1 MATETLVI
9 EAEAAKAFRVM
20 DAYYRKQLQVGD
32 ATEKMG
38 RKHKEAGV
46 HVDHMDAYL
55 GRAVKGVLAF
65 GGSML
70 SISAGLDVLR
80 QYEERLSNIA
90 SKSNE
95 IAGSAAG
102 FIAMR
107 GPAEAKR
114 IALEGAKYGI
124 KPEESLP
131 LAEIIYGAAGGDEAK
146 AQAMFKTAADLKRL
160 GVTQEGIQAV
170 IKLSGDTRIGMNPE
184 QVAALVFKAGEASQ
198 ATTAD
203 LASVAGGIG
212 QYSNPVMGAS
222 FLTSMS
228 GIAEFTKEGIGQL
241 AVYLEKAKLGLA
253 TKSDFRDS
261 MKSYAK
267 KQGKDWES
275 LDEIQQLELVKS
287 RLDEKGLAPTIVSF
301 EKLGLTEERQAR
313 ALSGVVGRIDDIKR
327 AYGDLQ
333 KVPAD
338 LVSGLVDAQ
347 MQVPMM
353 KAAFLKAQSDA
364 AKDVLSTYGE
374 AGDLARNISTRSG
387 ARETWLKAQ
396 HPILAEMIP
405 PFLYKGGF
413 LSVLGRSVDLAAGFE
428 KYNKAE
434 KLSRLGGLMG
444 LGVAGGTGLFD
455 AINFL
460 VNHLIDYPKGAQ
472 QNDFSVEMKSQNE
485 ILERQSQTL
494 SEIKEAVVQ
503 TSINTG
509 TSYEEV
515 SVPGRNAG
523 VE

>member
-46 HVDHMDAYL
+46 HVDRMDAYL

-70 SISAGLDVLR
+70 SISKGLDILR
-80 QYEERLSNIA
+80 QYEEHLNNIA
-90 SKSNE
+90 NKSNE

-107 GPAEAKR
+107 GPEEAKR
-114 IALEGAKYGI
+114 IAIQGAKYGM

-131 LAEIIYGAAGGDEAK
+131 LAEIIYGAAAGDEAK
-146 AQAMFKTAADLKRL
+146 AQEMFKTAADLKRL

-170 IKLSGDTRIGMNPE
+170 IKLSGDTRLGMSPD
-184 QVAALVFKAGEASQ
+184 QVASLIVKAGQESQ
-198 ATTAD
+198 ATTAE
-203 LASVAGGIG
+203 LAQVAGGIA
-212 QYSNPVMGAS
+212 QYSTPVMGAA
-222 FLTSMS
+222 FLTAMS
-228 GIAEFTKEGIGQL
+228 GVAEFTKEGIGQL
-241 AVYLEKAKLGLA
+241 AVYLEKAKLA
-253 TKSDFRDS
+253 FSTKSEFRDS
-261 MKSYAK
+261 MVSYAK
-267 KQGKDWES
+267 KKGMKWED
-275 LDEIQQLELVKS
+275 LDELQQAQLVKS
-287 RLDEKGLAPTIVSF
+287 RLDEKGMTYTIPSF
-301 EKLGLTEERQAR
+301 EKIGLTEERQSR
-313 ALSGVVGRIDDIKR
+313 ALSGVMGIIEKIEN
-327 AYGDLQ
+327 AAP
-333 KVPAD
+333 KMSAVPAD
-338 LVSGLVDAQ
+338 LVSGLVSEQ
-347 MQVPMM
+347 MQDPMM

-364 AKDVLSTYGE
+364 AADVLNTYGE

-387 ARETWLKAQ
+387 ARETWLKEQ

-509 TSYEEV
+509 TAYEEV